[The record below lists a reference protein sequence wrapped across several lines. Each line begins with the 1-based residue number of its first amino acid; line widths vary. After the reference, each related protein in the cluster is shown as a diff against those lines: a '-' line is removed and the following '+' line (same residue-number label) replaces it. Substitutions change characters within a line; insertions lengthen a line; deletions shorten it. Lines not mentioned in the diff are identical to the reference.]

1 MKKVLVVL
9 VSIILISTLLVA
21 CTQTGPAS
29 VLDKVKKDGKIMV
42 GTSADYPPYEFV
54 DSTGQKAGFDIEL
67 MEEIGKKMGV
77 TVEWVD
83 MPFDSLIAAV
93 KEGKIDVS
101 ISCFNYSE
109 ERAKEV
115 GFSKEY
121 FVSEDSFIA
130 NKDFTGKIEKPEDVA
145 AYKLGVQSGT
155 VQDTWI
161 KENLV
166 DTNLIKEENVQLYER
181 VDQAALDL
189 EAGRIDI
196 LMADYVP
203 AKALLKAHEGFQMLY
218 HEAIASAGPIN
229 IVLPLNDAVIKAE
242 IDKAIDAL
250 QADGVIDQLAAKY
263 FGE

>member
-1 MKKVLVVL
+1 
-9 VSIILISTLLVA
+9 
-21 CTQTGPAS
+21 
-29 VLDKVKKDGKIMV
+29 
-42 GTSADYPPYEFV
+42 
-54 DSTGQKAGFDIEL
+54 
-67 MEEIGKKMGV
+67 
-77 TVEWVD
+77 
-83 MPFDSLIAAV
+83 
-93 KEGKIDVS
+93 
-101 ISCFNYSE
+101 
-109 ERAKEV
+109 
-115 GFSKEY
+115 
-121 FVSEDSFIA
+121 IA

-155 VQDTWI
+155 TQDTWI

-189 EAGRIDI
+189 AAGRIDI

-203 AKALLKAHEGFQMLY
+203 AKALLKANPGFQMLL

-229 IVLPLNDAVIKAE
+229 IVLPLNDEKVKAE

-250 QADGVIDQLAAKY
+250 QTEGVIDKLAAKY